1 MTAHMISERSGRP
14 GSPPP
19 PPPKRI
25 RLRRSQSSSERT
37 CLAGPPGRPR
47 PRRGVSPHGPVPPV
61 SPSGGSPPLPA
72 SPPPQ
77 GPLLFAK
84 RPRTRLPHPIKMLIA
99 ALYRYAKAR
108 KTVASRAGPPMSP
121 AMAHPADPLTGLP
134 HDERIR
140 SRKLAGGVATI
151 IADAT
156 GLTKAEGDTLEQEL
170 RSAAL
175 AMPGVEEARIAITAA
190 QTARTLIAIGS
201 GKGGVGKS
209 TVTANLAIALARRGK
224 KVGLIDAD
232 VYGPSQPTLLGSHD
246 KPEADKEK
254 LLPVE
259 AHGIKFLSLGQL
271 VSPGH
276 ALAWRGPMATGA
288 LANLVEA
295 EWGDSELLLVDL
307 PPGTG
312 DVQLS
317 LIQRSRPAGA
327 VIVSTPQDLSLID
340 ARRAVDLFRKTSVP
354 VLGIIENMATYECP
368 HCGEESHPFGS
379 GGAEAAATEMGFPF
393 LGRLPLS
400 VRIREASDAGTPPA
414 ASEGPEAEAF
424 VAIARK
430 LLEALETPVH

>member
-1 MTAHMISERSGRP
+1 
-14 GSPPP
+14 
-19 PPPKRI
+19 
-25 RLRRSQSSSERT
+25 
-37 CLAGPPGRPR
+37 
-47 PRRGVSPHGPVPPV
+47 
-61 SPSGGSPPLPA
+61 
-72 SPPPQ
+72 
-77 GPLLFAK
+77 
-84 RPRTRLPHPIKMLIA
+84 
-99 ALYRYAKAR
+99 
-108 KTVASRAGPPMSP
+108 
-121 AMAHPADPLTGLP
+121 MAHPVDPLVDLP

-156 GLTKAEGDTLEQEL
+156 GLSKADSQALEAEL
-170 RSAAL
+170 KSAAL
-175 AMPGVEEARIAITAA
+175 RIPGVAEARVAITAA
-190 QTARTLIAIGS
+190 QIHRTLVAIGS

-209 TVTANLAIALARRGK
+209 TVTANLAVALARAGK

-232 VYGPSQPTLLGSHD
+232 VYGPSQPTLLGKHD
-246 KPEADKEK
+246 KPEGRDEK
-254 LLPVE
+254 LVPVE

-295 EWGDSELLLVDL
+295 DWGDAELLLVDL

-340 ARRAVDLFRKTSVP
+340 ARRAVDLFNKMSVP
-354 VLGIIENMATYECP
+354 VLGIIENMATYTCP
-368 HCGEESHPFGS
+368 HCGEPSHPFGT
-379 GGAEAAATEMGFPF
+379 GGAEAAAKEMGVPF

-400 VRIREASDAGTPPA
+400 LNIREQSDAGVPPA
-414 ASEGPEAEAF
+414 AGEGAEAEAF
-424 VAIARK
+424 AAIASR

>member
-1 MTAHMISERSGRP
+1 MT
-14 GSPPP
+14 
-19 PPPKRI
+19 
-25 RLRRSQSSSERT
+25 
-37 CLAGPPGRPR
+37 
-47 PRRGVSPHGPVPPV
+47 
-61 SPSGGSPPLPA
+61 
-72 SPPPQ
+72 
-77 GPLLFAK
+77 
-84 RPRTRLPHPIKMLIA
+84 
-99 ALYRYAKAR
+99 
-108 KTVASRAGPPMSP
+108 
-121 AMAHPADPLTGLP
+121 HPADPLTGLP

-140 SRKLAGGVATI
+140 SRKLAGGIATI

-156 GLTKAEGDTLEQEL
+156 GLSKRDADALEQEL

-175 AMPGVEEARIAITAA
+175 ATPGVEEARVAMTAA

-209 TVTANLAIALARRGK
+209 TVATNLAVSLARAGK

-232 VYGPSQPTLLGSHD
+232 VYGPSQPTLLGTHD
-246 KPEADKEK
+246 KPEGRDDK
-254 LLPVE
+254 LIPVE

-288 LANLVEA
+288 LANLVDA
-295 EWGDSELLLVDL
+295 EWDDTELLLVDL

-340 ARRAVDLFRKTSVP
+340 ARRAVDLFNKTSVP
-354 VLGIIENMATYECP
+354 VLGIIENMATYTCP
-368 HCGEESHPFGS
+368 HCGEASHPFGS
-379 GGAEAAATEMGFPF
+379 GGAEQSAEQMGVPF

-400 VRIREASDAGTPPA
+400 LAIREASDTGHPLA
-414 ASEGPEAEAF
+414 AEAEAF
-424 VAIARK
+424 AAIAAK
-430 LLEALETPVH
+430 LMEAVAH